1 MASTSQITR
10 RRWFWIA
17 AALLVGIAGLLG
29 GKWLS
34 TTRAQAPAVPEQAA
48 SGSAPKATAAQGPSV
63 YTVGNADIA
72 RTLLVTGELQ
82 AVQSKE
88 IQAPQPKSSPFST
101 ITFLAEEGKTIK
113 KGERLIEYDS
123 SALMN
128 NLAEYR
134 RSVDEA
140 ALGIEKTKKDQEASR
155 CDLLNSLAQAEG
167 NLKIA
172 QLDAGIPK
180 DIQPL
185 NTYQQYQVNYD
196 KAKLS
201 LQKAKEQLANFEASY
216 DAQVNTAVIKKSQA
230 EITLKRAETDLDLL
244 TVDAPQDGVVIYG
257 DNWASNRKYQVGDQA
272 FPGQTII
279 ILPDL
284 SAMQVSGWVYDTEL
298 PFLAVGMA
306 CDVRLDA
313 VPGKVWRGKIG
324 SLTSVATRK
333 GFATTAKVFKAII
346 KLDTVELNVMRPGMT
361 AHAEVQV
368 SMASEVLAVPRQYL
382 SLDTQG
388 RYRVF
393 KETGPKTPP
402 ASTLVKVGS
411 FGDQMVQILSGL
423 NPGDRVLPVQKT
435 LENNQ

>member
-1 MASTSQITR
+1 MASISRTARQ
-10 RRWFWIA
+10 RWFWIA

-29 GKWLS
+29 SKWL
-34 TTRAQAPAVPEQAA
+34 TATKAQAPASPGNTASAPAPGTTGSQAA
-48 SGSAPKATAAQGPSV
+48 TV
-63 YTVGNADIA
+63 YTVANGDIS
-72 RTLLVTGELQ
+72 RTLLITGELQ

-88 IQAPQPKSSPFST
+88 IQAPQPKSTPFST

-123 SALMN
+123 STLMN

-140 ALGIEKTKKDQEASR
+140 ALGIDKTKKDQEASR

-180 DIQPL
+180 EIQPA
-185 NTYQQYQVNYD
+185 NTYQQYQVNLE

-284 SAMQVSGWVYDTEL
+284 SAMQISGWVYDTEL

-313 VPGKVWRGKIG
+313 VPGRAWRGKIA

-333 GFATTAKVFKAII
+333 GFATTAKVFRAII
-346 KLDTVELNVMRPGMT
+346 KLDSVDLNVMRPGMT
-361 AHAEVQV
+361 AHAEVVV
-368 SMASEVLAVPRQYL
+368 SMASGVLAVPRQHL
-382 SLDTQG
+382 SLDSQG

-393 KETGPKTPP
+393 KETGAKTPP
-402 ASTLVKVGS
+402 EPILVKVGV
-411 FGDQMVQILSGL
+411 FGDQMVQIMSGL
-423 NPGDRVLPVQKT
+423 SAGDRLVPVQKT